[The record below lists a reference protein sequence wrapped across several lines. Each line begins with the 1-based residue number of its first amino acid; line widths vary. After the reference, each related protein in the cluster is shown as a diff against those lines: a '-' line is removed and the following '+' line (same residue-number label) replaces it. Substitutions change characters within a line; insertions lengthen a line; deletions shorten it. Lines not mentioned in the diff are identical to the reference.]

1 MEKHVALSGEHLQTG
16 DHFSSSF
23 STSAVDSA
31 PVAMASLVSV
41 QPGNCGSCA
50 VACTAAASAG
60 MLRDA
65 SVIEASTAPAS
76 AAEGSAGGDATDSTV
91 CTAAHEGK
99 TAAVMFPAAFAWLR
113 KPGVWHFHVPCH
125 HIAGTHFQGSTKKI

>member
-1 MEKHVALSGEHLQTG
+1 MEKHVALSGEHLE
-16 DHFSSSF
+16 
-23 STSAVDSA
+23 
-31 PVAMASLVSV
+31 
-41 QPGNCGSCA
+41 A

-76 AAEGSAGGDATDSTV
+76 AAEGSAGGGATDSTV

-99 TAAVMFPAAFAWLR
+99 TL
-113 KPGVWHFHVPCH
+113 
-125 HIAGTHFQGSTKKI
+125 KKYEHESSCVVK